1 MLVVFSGLPG
11 TGKTTI
17 ASQLARQTG
26 AAYLRIDVI
35 EQALRDAGVLA
46 QGVGASGYGVAN
58 ALALSNLRLGHT
70 VVADGV
76 NPVRESREA
85 WKAVAIQAGV
95 ECVDIQV
102 VCSDKREHQR
112 RVEQRAGDIPG
123 LTPPDWRSVLA
134 HEYEAWD
141 PGPLTID
148 TARVTADQAVAL
160 IMAHIKP
167 VASALA
173 PGGR

>member
-1 MLVVFSGLPG
+1 M
-11 TGKTTI
+11 
-17 ASQLARQTG
+17 
-26 AAYLRIDVI
+26 
-35 EQALRDAGVLA
+35 
-46 QGVGASGYGVAN
+46 AN

-95 ECVDIQV
+95 EWVDIQV
-102 VCSDKREHQR
+102 ICSDEQEHQR
-112 RVEQRAGDIPG
+112 RVEQRAGDISG
-123 LTPPDWRSVLA
+123 LTPPDWRSVSA

-141 PGPLTID
+141 PRPLTID

-167 VASALA
+167 VASTLA